1 MAINSKQRAF
11 LRSMCNTMEVT
22 LYIGKEGIG
31 STSLQEA
38 ENLLEARELIKC
50 ALQKE
55 APMTAREACEMICS
69 ATEAEPVQCI
79 GRRFCIYRP
88 KRQSDPVIVLP

>member
-22 LYIGKEGIG
+22 LYIGKDGIG
-31 STSLQEA
+31 DTTLQEA

-50 ALQKE
+50 SLQKE
-55 APMTAREACEMICS
+55 APMTAREACGEICE

-88 KRQSDPVIVLP
+88 KRQSDPVIELP